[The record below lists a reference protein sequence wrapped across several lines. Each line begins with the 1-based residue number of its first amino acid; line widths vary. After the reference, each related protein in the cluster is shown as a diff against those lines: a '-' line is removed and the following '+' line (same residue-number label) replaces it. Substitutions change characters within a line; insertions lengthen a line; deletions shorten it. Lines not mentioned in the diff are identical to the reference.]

1 MLKSILLSIALIVVG
16 NSALFASQS
25 GEELFMQ
32 KCAVCHVM
40 TRPADKSQMI
50 APPAKGIMFHM
61 SEDIG
66 SDEKV
71 LAHIESFTVN
81 PTKEKA
87 ICRSVRRFGLMPSQR
102 DSITDEELNIV
113 AHWMIDNLKMTQEEY
128 NSRGQGRGQ
137 GGMKQGKGQ

>member
-1 MLKSILLSIALIVVG
+1 MLKNLLLAVTLVTTFVSSL
-16 NSALFASQS
+16 SALDR

-40 TRPADKSQMI
+40 QRPADKSQMI

-61 SEDIG
+61 SEEIG
-66 SDEKV
+66 SDEKI
-71 LAHIESFTVN
+71 LAHIKSFTIN

-102 DSITDEELNIV
+102 ENITDEELDIV
-113 AHWMIDNLKMTQEEY
+113 AHWMIDNLKMTKQQYE
-128 NSRGQGRGQ
+128 NRKRRGQGMGQ
-137 GGMKQGKGQ
+137 RN